1 MKKTNYALLLCAGLF
16 ATGGFA
22 NDNVIDD
29 TDFSDEE
36 VIVIDC
42 AATPELPECINAGI
56 GAEDEISEEPS
67 EEMIDNTEEFSEEQP
82 PEEMMDNTE
91 EFNEDEQM
99 IDCTETPDDAECREL
114 LEEIPAESTTP

>member
-56 GAEDEISEEPS
+56 GAEDEISEEAS
-67 EEMIDNTEEFSEEQP
+67 
-82 PEEMMDNTE
+82 EEMMDNAE